1 MRSLFLLAVL
11 LVSYSMNA
19 QIKIV
24 EDFDGTA
31 NFDWREYATKNKSA
45 LIKEGMLDLEVFK
58 KGAIAMTSTD
68 IPVLPEFDFKITMK
82 IVIPEMSEKDTIAI
96 LFDKDKDSNRH
107 AFIYMEDTFIQCK
120 YNNGKFYF
128 DKGEMNDIKFPK
140 EKNKKTEIV
149 IERKG
154 GKLIV
159 SHDNMKDMTPWRV
172 DVDSPELGF
181 LTTSR
186 LKIDEVIVEQEYMG
200 K

>member
-82 IVIPEMSEKDTIAI
+82 IVIPEMSQKV
-96 LFDKDKDSNRH
+96 L
-107 AFIYMEDTFIQCK
+107 
-120 YNNGKFYF
+120 
-128 DKGEMNDIKFPK
+128 
-140 EKNKKTEIV
+140 
-149 IERKG
+149 
-154 GKLIV
+154 L
-159 SHDNMKDMTPWRV
+159 
-172 DVDSPELGF
+172 
-181 LTTSR
+181 
-186 LKIDEVIVEQEYMG
+186 
-200 K
+200 